1 MRHTL
6 EDVQK
11 SLQRLQN
18 GSQMETYRLYPGI
31 ELSFIEMR
39 SSEIS
44 LSHGVLNYI
53 FEINYCKAGR
63 IGWNMGSGSN
73 VYLGPGDFSINTM
86 DACANS
92 KITLPNDY
100 YEGFALCVDL
110 HELSKRPPEPLADA
124 GLRGELLYDKFC
136 KDRAFT
142 SLAGNIES
150 QNLFS
155 AFYNQPKALQSAY
168 WKLKALELLLYLYKI
183 DLSPKYQLT
192 EYQSEQVEAIRKIHE
207 HLIQNIA
214 QKITIEA
221 LSKQYLMNA
230 TTLKTV
236 FKAVY
241 GTSIASHIK
250 THRMEMAA
258 ALLRGTQDNLAHISQ
273 TIGYENQSKFTAAFK
288 EHFKML
294 PTEYRKIS
302 TNRMISIL

>member
-18 GSQMETYRLYPGI
+18 GSRMETYRLYPGV

-39 SSEIS
+39 ASEIS
-44 LSHGVLNYI
+44 LSHGALNYI
-53 FEINYCKAGR
+53 FEINYCKEGR

-100 YEGFALCVDL
+100 YEGFTLCVDL

-124 GLRGELLYDKFC
+124 GLRGELLYEKFC
-136 KDRAFT
+136 KDGAFA
-142 SLAGNIES
+142 SLAGNIQS

-155 AFYNQPKALQSAY
+155 AFYDQPEALQSAY

-183 DLSPKYQLT
+183 DLSPKHQLT
-192 EYQSEQVEAIRKIHE
+192 EYQSEQVETIRKIHE
-207 HLIQNIA
+207 HLTQNIA

-241 GTSIASHIK
+241 GTSLASHIK

-258 ALLRGTQDNLAHISQ
+258 TLLRSTQDNLAHISQ
-273 TIGYENQSKFTAAFK
+273 AIGYENQSKFTAAFK

-302 TNRMISIL
+302 TKRRIPIV